1 MDFSITKPYKDI
13 IFGLIVKW
21 QATNNSLTSSYFNDD
36 SNLQQ
41 DEADKRRWYQAMS
54 DKLPK
59 KYITIEK
66 SCTILSTALRAY
78 TFQHIIDGMH
88 RETIRQF
95 YRRNLDILKAG
106 HLLADLT
113 IEMDMK
119 IITCTV
125 PMTCTQLVLD
135 DATAILDSMHD
146 TMLQKKREHTE
157 DAGLLQR

>member
-1 MDFSITKPYKDI
+1 MHS
-13 IFGLIVKW
+13 
-21 QATNNSLTSSYFNDD
+21 
-36 SNLQQ
+36 
-41 DEADKRRWYQAMS
+41 E
-54 DKLPK
+54 
-59 KYITIEK
+59 
-66 SCTILSTALRAY
+66 
-78 TFQHIIDGMH
+78 TF
-88 RETIRQF
+88 RQF